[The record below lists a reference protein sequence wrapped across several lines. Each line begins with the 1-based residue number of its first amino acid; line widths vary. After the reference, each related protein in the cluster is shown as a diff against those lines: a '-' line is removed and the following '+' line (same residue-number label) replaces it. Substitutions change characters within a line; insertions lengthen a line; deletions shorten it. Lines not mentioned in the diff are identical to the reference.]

1 MELADKIQN
10 AAVASVMIQ
19 TEEGATK
26 ILSNMEVNLA
36 EFVTSNFRKIISSWI
51 EEHAV
56 DQAFRTIYR

>member
-36 EFVTSNFRKIISSWI
+36 EY
-51 EEHAV
+51 V
-56 DQAFRTIYR
+56 DLIQKRSVFMKMFSILY